1 MKTLVLKMLGLHTLV
16 ATLTAIRKEN
26 EELKKS
32 LAALEEKVDE
42 IEIPDMDDYVSHS
55 DLDDNIENYLNSND
69 YATQSYC
76 DDEIESRVSDKVE
89 EAIEEIDFE
98 DKVQEVVRDMDK
110 ASFGDEN
117 ELKELIKKVL
127 EEMVKRLAEQK

>member
-1 MKTLVLKMLGLHTLV
+1 MLGLHTLV